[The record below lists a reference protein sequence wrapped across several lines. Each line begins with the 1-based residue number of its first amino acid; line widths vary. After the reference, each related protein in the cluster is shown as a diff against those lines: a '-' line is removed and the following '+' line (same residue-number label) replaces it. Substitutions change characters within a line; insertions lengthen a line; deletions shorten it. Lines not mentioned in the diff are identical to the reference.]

1 MFRASEGRIGHGAQT
16 SRSRRWMTFATVGAA
31 SILSFGCGDKTPPPS
46 PPCEQKCQDGVALRA
61 LREMM
66 KFAFNQTFQGKPV
79 GFHDETTDRFL
90 RGSAR
95 VSGRALAIAEQ
106 GVTDVDLTYVFTQAL
121 YAKKED
127 EPEENYV
134 ILLDGTITQFGNIA
148 VQPSSPTSLTMET
161 RKDEF
166 VTIAGTVYDPPIN
179 YIEMGCALKIL
190 QNGNSVAGMFCAS
203 DRWAGF
209 GF

>member
-1 MFRASEGRIGHGAQT
+1 MFRASEGRIGRRAQT
-16 SRSRRWMTFATVGAA
+16 SRPRRWMTFATVGAA
-31 SILSFGCGDKTPPPS
+31 SILSFGCGDKTPPPP
-46 PPCEQKCQDGVALRA
+46 PPCEQKCMDGMALRA

-95 VSGRALAIAEQ
+95 VSGTAVANAEQ

-134 ILLDGTITQFGNIA
+134 IGLDGTITQFGNIA
-148 VQPSSPTSLTMET
+148 VQPSSPTSLTMES
-161 RKDEF
+161 KSM
-166 VTIAGTVYDPPIN
+166 TIAGTVYDPPIN

-190 QNGNSVAGMFCAS
+190 QNGNSVAGMFCAA